1 MNKTGTKLAG
11 FTNSRRYT
19 PWMSLSAARFSDI
32 LRGSYLVFTS
42 NLPHHRIC
50 ALFTRSIIVLYPFC
64 KVKGNFNLFRRKLH
78 QFRRNLGRFCVQF
91 DLLFSGLP
99 ARGLRSAGPDF
110 LAIRNR
116 GKNRQRRGLPPPCG
130 IHPAVLGVPAS
141 IYCRPLSRWGH
152 MDGAKHLWE
161 VHTSLAVG
169 TSTARAL
176 PWCAAVPS
184 CRWSG

>member
-1 MNKTGTKLAG
+1 MA
-11 FTNSRRYT
+11 
-19 PWMSLSAARFSDI
+19 
-32 LRGSYLVFTS
+32 
-42 NLPHHRIC
+42 
-50 ALFTRSIIVLYPFC
+50 
-64 KVKGNFNLFRRKLH
+64 
-78 QFRRNLGRFCVQF
+78 FCVQF

-152 MDGAKHLWE
+152 MDGGASLW
-161 VHTSLAVG
+161 AVPAPLWDS
-169 TSTARAL
+169 TSTDRAL

-184 CRWSG
+184 CRKPGSRRWQHRPTQVGPDVGTSRLLGPVAMQAWDERSDRSHSKGNGPNLDLTHGQPRTPGGYLGGNALGGFW